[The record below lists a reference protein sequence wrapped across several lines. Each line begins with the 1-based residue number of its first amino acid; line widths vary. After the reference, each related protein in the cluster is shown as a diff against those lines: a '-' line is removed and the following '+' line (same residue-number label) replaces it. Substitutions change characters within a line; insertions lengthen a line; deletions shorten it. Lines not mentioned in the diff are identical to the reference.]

1 METTQVAEEIEKKIK
16 ELDILKE
23 KIKMYADK
31 KAQAQTLYDLEL
43 AKIIIGLKN
52 GLQYQLG
59 DKTIE
64 NPPAT
69 LIEKI
74 ARGICWEKG
83 LEKEKA
89 DAEYKGLITKIE
101 TVCAQLNGWQSI
113 NRHLD

>member
-1 METTQVAEEIEKKIK
+1 MEIAKVAEEIEKKIK

-31 KAQAQTLYDLEL
+31 KAQSQALYDLEL
-43 AKIIIGLKN
+43 AKIIISLKN
-52 GLQYQLG
+52 GKQFQLAG
-59 DKTIE
+59 EIIE
-64 NPPAT
+64 NPPIT

-74 ARGICWEKG
+74 AKGICWEKE

-89 DAEYKGLITKIE
+89 EAEYKGLITKID